1 MPKCT
6 YRTVDAHG
14 SYKKE
19 HNARGHIIIVQ
30 RERKFRRRRTLV
42 PAGVTPTDDQV
53 YVYIVIVSIYVYNN
67 NNNNNNMVS

>member
-6 YRTVDAHG
+6 YGRRAHG

-19 HNARGHIIIVQ
+19 HNARGHIIIIQ

-53 YVYIVIVSIYVYNN
+53 YLYTAYVCIVIVCVYVYNN
-67 NNNNNNMVS
+67 NMVS